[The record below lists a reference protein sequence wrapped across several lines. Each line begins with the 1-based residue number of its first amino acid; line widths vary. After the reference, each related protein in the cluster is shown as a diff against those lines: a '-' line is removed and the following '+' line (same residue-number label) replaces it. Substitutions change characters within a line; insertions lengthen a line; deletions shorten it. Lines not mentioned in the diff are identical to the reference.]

1 MNTKSFFRSFLVLFA
16 VLTFAAC
23 GNDDDDQ
30 KITID
35 ELPQRAITFIET
47 HFPDSQIISVTL
59 DPNSRSRYEVKLNNG
74 FDLDFDQEGEWT
86 EIEGNGQKVPD
97 AIIPE
102 KILEYVQTTYPDSF
116 IEEISKKTDR
126 YEVDLS
132 TDIDLIFDLDGNL
145 IHTDPLL

>member
-1 MNTKSFFRSFLVLFA
+1 MKTKSLLKVIFIVCLIF
-16 VLTFAAC
+16 TFAAC
-23 GNDDDDQ
+23 DNDDDDQ
-30 KITID
+30 KITAA

-47 HFPDSQIISVTL
+47 HFPDAQIVSVTL

-86 EIEGNGQKVPD
+86 EIEGHGQKVPD

-102 KILEYVQTTYPDSF
+102 RILEYVQTTYPNAF

-145 IHTDPLL
+145 IHTEPLL

>member
-1 MNTKSFFRSFLVLFA
+1 MKTKSFFKSILVLFA
-16 VLTFAAC
+16 VLIFAAC

-30 KITID
+30 KISAA
-35 ELPQRAITFIET
+35 ELPQRAIVFIET
-47 HFPDSQIISVTL
+47 HFPDAQIISVTL
-59 DPNSRSRYEVKLNNG
+59 DSNSRSQYEVKLNNG

-86 EIEGNGQKVPD
+86 EVEGHGQKVPD

-102 KILEYVQTTYPDSF
+102 RILEYVQTIYPNAF

-145 IHTDPLL
+145 IHTEPLL